1 MIISDEEKIF
11 ELLEKYEEHSD
22 EAALKES
29 VIALVR
35 PKQSKQLEG
44 SLLTI
49 RWEWFHCG
57 R

>member
-49 RWEWFHCG
+49 R
-57 R
+57 